1 MIPPS
6 GPSTRYLVPVLA
18 VDPFLLAL
26 VPLGLLIGAMIGAV
40 GVGGVLLA
48 PLLVVIAGLGPHEAI
63 PVASFSFLFA
73 GIAGTVAYARRGTV
87 DWRAAAWIGVAIVPA
102 ALLGARTNASLPP
115 TVLTLALVAVIV
127 LAVLRSLAPP
137 DAASRDRP
145 RPLPTSLLLALGT
158 GVGFGSA
165 LTGTGGPVLLVPL
178 LLLLRVPALAA
189 VGVSQAIQ
197 LPVAAFASLGYA
209 VYGRIDVPLGVALGI
224 AQGLGVLVGAR
235 VAHAVPARRLRQGV
249 TAALIGVAALLLAR
263 LG

>member
-1 MIPPS
+1 MP
-6 GPSTRYLVPVLA
+6 VPA
-18 VDPFLLAL
+18 VDPSLLVLA
-26 VPLGLLIGAMIGAV
+26 PLGLLIGAMIGAV

-87 DWRAAAWIGVAIVPA
+87 DWRATAWIGVAIVPA
-102 ALLGARTNASLPP
+102 ALLGARTNASLPAS
-115 TVLTLALVAVIV
+115 VLTAALVAAIV
-127 LAVLRSLAPP
+127 LAVARSQVPP
-137 DAASRDRP
+137 DTGPRDRT
-145 RPLPTSLLLALGT
+145 RPLPAWLLLALGA

-178 LLLLRVPALAA
+178 LLLVRVPALAA

-209 VYGRIDVPLGVALGI
+209 VYGGIDVPLGVALGV
-224 AQGLGVLVGAR
+224 AQGLGVLFGAR

-249 TAALIGVAALLLAR
+249 TAALVGVALLLLAR

>member
-1 MIPPS
+1 MP
-6 GPSTRYLVPVLA
+6 VPTI
-18 VDPFLLAL
+18 DLAL
-26 VPLGLLIGAMIGAV
+26 STLAPLGLLIGAMIGAV

-48 PLLVVIAGLGPHEAI
+48 PLLVVVAGFGPHEAI

-102 ALLGARTNASLPP
+102 ALLGARTNTSLPP
-115 TVLTLALVAVIV
+115 AFLTLALVAVIV
-127 LAVLRSLAPP
+127 LAVARSRIPP
-137 DAASRDRP
+137 GGDPREQA
-145 RPLPTSLLLALGT
+145 RPLPAWLLLALGA

-178 LLLLRVPALAA
+178 LLLRRVPALAA

-197 LPVAAFASLGYA
+197 LPVAAFASIGYA
-209 VYGRIDVPLGVALGI
+209 VYGRIDVPLGVALGV
-224 AQGLGVLVGAR
+224 AQGLGVLIGAR

-249 TAALIGVAALLLAR
+249 TAGLIGVAVLLVAR
-263 LG
+263 LV